1 MDGRT
6 TQPVAPTAVA
16 DLSITTG
23 EWATETASADA
34 LDHRLLAS
42 GLFRIYSEVRGVL
55 MQPRPG
61 QIDRAVRIDRLL
73 VPTERLYE
81 HGWHHGVIGVE
92 IKRSGVRIGPP
103 LAQAMD
109 YVRSSWA
116 IRGVWMQLGGVFVWP
131 MDKQYGPLASVM
143 INQRVGSASF
153 SSWSQLHLRFGEQTV
168 LRVDRDGLVT
178 VGYQSV
184 DSGRKVGSR

>member
-1 MDGRT
+1 M
-6 TQPVAPTAVA
+6 
-16 DLSITTG
+16 TTG
-23 EWATETASADA
+23 DWATEAGSADA
-34 LDHRLLAS
+34 LDIRLIES

-61 QIDRAVRIDRLL
+61 QVDRAVRIDRLL
-73 VPTERLYE
+73 VPTENLYA
-81 HGWHHGVIGVE
+81 HGWHHGVIGIEV
-92 IKRSGVRIGPP
+92 KRSGARIGPP

-116 IRGVWMQLGGVFVWP
+116 IRGVWMQLGAVFVWP
-131 MDKQYGPLASVM
+131 MAKQYGPLASVM

-153 SSWSQLHLRFGEQTV
+153 SEWDRLHLRFGEQTV
-168 LRVDRDGLVT
+168 LRVDRRGDVT